1 MEKLTGL
8 KKIKT
13 AVFISGAGSNLRNLI
28 KFSKVKKTP
37 ISIDLII
44 SSTAKAKG
52 LRYGTQ
58 YKIKKKIFDFQNIK
72 TEEKNILAI
81 LDVGA
86 YGMSMS
92 SNYNSRPKVPEII
105 VDDNKCHLIKN
116 RESFSDLINSEKLLP

>member
-1 MEKLTGL
+1 MRRSIINKLKIGVAGAAGFVGRYLIEALIEKNYDVVGPVCETG
-8 KKIKT
+8 
-13 AVFISGAGSNLRNLI
+13 
-28 KFSKVKKTP
+28 
-37 ISIDLII
+37 
-44 SSTAKAKG
+44 
-52 LRYGTQ
+52 
-58 YKIKKKIFDFQNIK
+58 DFLGK
-72 TEEKNILAI
+72 DRFMSAEEKNILAI